1 MKAQTKENIIV
12 VLFVLTVIALIVV
25 GSYIENAGAVEKNKV
40 ATYKERIIYA
50 TANQIEYQKNGYE
63 LFSVAYGPEC
73 KWLVIRSGEFVNGEF
88 VVAMIKER
96 AAEWKM
102 FGFTEV
108 MITTGEAT
116 AFVDVQ
122 KAYDL
127 SIKKETM

>member
-1 MKAQTKENIIV
+1 MKANTKENLIV
-12 VLFVLTVIALIVV
+12 TLFVLAAIALIVL
-25 GSYIENAGAVEKNKV
+25 GAYIQNAGAAEKNKV

-50 TANQIEYQKNGYE
+50 TANQIEYQKYGYK

-73 KWLVIRSGEFVNGEF
+73 KWLVLRCDEFVNGEI
-88 VVAMIKER
+88 VVNMIKER
-96 AAEWKM
+96 AAEWKV

-127 SIKKETM
+127 SIKKENM